1 MDDEIGTASRPSTA
15 ATEVALCAGVPSA
28 LSSTSEFLS
37 EPRGLAGRATA
48 GAAALGATALLVLS
62 FGPAALALSPSSTA
76 APAPA
81 RVSASPVDSGTAAMS
96 APPRSE
102 DEADDEVDE

>member
-1 MDDEIGTASRPSTA
+1 MDDETGRASRPSTA
-15 ATEVALCAGVPSA
+15 ATEVAVCAELPSA
-28 LSSTSEFLS
+28 LAPTPELLS
-37 EPRGLAGRATA
+37 GSRGLAGRATA

-81 RVSASPVDSGTAAMS
+81 RVSASPAVSPTAAMS
-96 APPRSE
+96 MPPRSE
-102 DEADDEVDE
+102 VGAEGEVGE